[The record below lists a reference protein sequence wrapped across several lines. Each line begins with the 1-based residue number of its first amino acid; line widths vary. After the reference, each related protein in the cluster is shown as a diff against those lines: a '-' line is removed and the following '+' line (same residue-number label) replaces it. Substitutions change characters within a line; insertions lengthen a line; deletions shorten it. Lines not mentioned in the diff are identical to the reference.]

1 MSSVS
6 DFRMKKTLRIIRSSS
21 EVLRYLVN
29 DMLDLFAIK
38 TEKFKKEEAVTN
50 IREEIVAHI
59 LEIFKEPC

>member
-1 MSSVS
+1 
-6 DFRMKKTLRIIRSSS
+6 MKKTLRIIRSSS